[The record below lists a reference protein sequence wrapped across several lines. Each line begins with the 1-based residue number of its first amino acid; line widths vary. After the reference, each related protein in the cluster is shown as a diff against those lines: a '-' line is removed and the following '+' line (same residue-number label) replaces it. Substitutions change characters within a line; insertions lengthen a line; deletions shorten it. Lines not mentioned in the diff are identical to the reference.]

1 MISPRQETLIDE
13 NGNFRY
19 GKYSTSLREV
29 SPLDLK
35 AGVLGH
41 LPRGLK
47 DYRLKE
53 WQAFMIGGKRFYL
66 VIGTMNLKL
75 FSVIRL
81 MVYDKDKNRTW
92 GFSEVYP
99 LRKIKVAESIENDTM
114 FFRNKDVLIYA
125 NHFLRTNM
133 LEVGFS
139 FTDELSGEKLSAYFS
154 SASPINEPQ
163 VSVLPF
169 QKGAGLYTH
178 KQLMA
183 LEGYLKIHN
192 QLFQIDKEETS
203 MVLDDQ
209 KTYYPY
215 HSGWDWVT
223 ASGIIKDDYCG
234 FTVSDIRGIKGSFN
248 ENCFWKNGKIHE
260 VPSVKFCRNKASG
273 TWTIVDEKG
282 MVNILF
288 RPVAKNRI
296 HRNFGV
302 AAGTYEGPFGW
313 FSGHLSS
320 YDGQTLRINGMFG
333 MGEKMNLRL

>member
-1 MISPRQETLIDE
+1 MSSPKRETLIDE
-13 NGNFRY
+13 YGNFRF
-19 GKYSTSLREV
+19 GKYTESLVNV
-29 SPLDLK
+29 SPLDFKGGL
-35 AGVLGH
+35 LGH
-41 LPRGLK
+41 MPRTIK

-66 VIGTMNLKL
+66 IVGTMNLKL

-81 MVYDKDKNRTW
+81 MVHDKENNQTW

-99 LRKIKVAESIENDTM
+99 LMKMKVAKSLEDDTM
-114 FFRNKDVLIYA
+114 FFKKGHLLIYA
-125 NHFLRTNM
+125 NHFMRSNV

-139 FTDELSGEKLSAYFS
+139 FKDELSGDKLTAYFS
-154 SASPINEPQ
+154 TQDPINDPQ
-163 VSVLPF
+163 VCVLPF
-169 QKGAGLYTH
+169 QKGGGFYTH

-183 LEGYLKIHN
+183 LSGFLQVEN
-192 QLFQIDKEETS
+192 QLHVLNQEETS

-215 HSGWDWVT
+215 NSGWDWVT
-223 ASGIIKDDYCG
+223 ASGIVNGDYCG
-234 FTVSDIRGIKGSFN
+234 FTVSDIKGIDGSFN
-248 ENCFWKNGKIHE
+248 ENGFWKNGKIHE
-260 VPSVKFCRNKASG
+260 VPSVKFCRNRASG
-273 TWTIVDEKG
+273 TWTIVDERG

-296 HRNFGV
+296 RRNFGV
-302 AAGTYEGPFGW
+302 ASGTYEGPFGW
-313 FSGHLSS
+313 FSGHLTS